1 MPTALTGSIGWTGLH
16 PTQLGGPPLTN
27 TYVRSLPSVASPMI
41 AHVYQNDAVTFLGSF
56 AVMNAPTLINTTAN
70 GSFDQVQLE
79 VASRTFTIAQGNVVR
94 LTFQDDGSS
103 IVYSGVVED
112 LPDVI
117 GPTQVQHLVLV
128 SPFGFELD
136 DVHSQSNYTASVDIV
151 QIVRDAVDQ
160 TLHCSCDQIS
170 VPPSTG
176 IVAPGLVGASL
187 DFRHQTL
194 KSQIDLCRSLAGP
207 AWYWHVDELGRVWFQ
222 FMASAATYTLVRGQH
237 YEERTSAASIQD
249 RKNHIVVVGGLST
262 GGSQNVTA
270 VYDGSS
276 QATIGVRALV
286 PDVSLPHISDL
297 HSVQNVATSLGGVLD
312 RVWNRVQLKVHQ
324 PFNQRIHSAQPGGGM
339 VRYWEPSVNAM
350 TESETGSGGYTGPY
364 IAQRVEYDGEHQ
376 QVTAGDIPVTSQN
389 DVQNMVNNIVQYH
402 SSHTYFITPGAL
414 NLSQQVFTGSLQSGT
429 GTVASSGA
437 PATLWQLNQQEFVAI
452 DPTGIV
458 RAEMG
463 NLPVRGVS
471 AAQWGF
477 RATDASGTPI
487 FDSLGVLGIPKRL
500 AEVIQ
505 TTAVQGT
512 NTSFADV
519 SGAVTPTFTL
529 SRASNVLVM
538 AMGRIAAQAAG
549 SGNVVFLGL
558 RCGSDTTT
566 GAPIEA
572 DAIATDNFMPYCLF
586 FWDTLAAGSYTAAL
600 QAQTSLTGANHWNVA
615 YADVIVFQFGG

>member
-1 MPTALTGSIGWTGLH
+1 MPTALTGSLGWTGLH

-27 TYVRSLPSVASPMI
+27 TYARALPAVASPMI

-56 AVMNAPTLINTTAN
+56 SVLTFPPLINTTAN
-70 GSFDQVQLE
+70 GGFEQIELE
-79 VASRTFTIAQGNVVR
+79 VASRTFTVTQGNVVR
-94 LTFQDDGSS
+94 LSFQGDGNS

-112 LPDVI
+112 LPDII
-117 GPTQVQHLVLV
+117 GPTGIRHVILV
-128 SPFGFELD
+128 SPFGFELA
-136 DVHSQSNYTASVDIV
+136 DVHSQSNYTTTVDIA
-151 QIVRDAVDQ
+151 QIVRDAVAQ
-160 TLHCSCDQIS
+160 TMHCSCDQVS

-176 IVAPGLVGASL
+176 IVAPGIAGASL

-194 KSQIDLCRSLAGP
+194 QSQIDLCRSLAGP

-222 FMASAATYTLVRGQH
+222 FMASAATYTVIRGQH

-249 RKNHIVVVGGLST
+249 RKNHIVVVGGLAG
-262 GGSQNVTA
+262 GGSLNVRA
-270 VYDGSS
+270 VYDGAS
-276 QATIGVRALV
+276 QSTIGIRALT
-286 PDVSLPHISDL
+286 PDVSLPHISD
-297 HSVQNVATSLGGVLD
+297 QFTINTIATTLGGVLD
-312 RVWNRVQLKVHQ
+312 RIWNRVQLKIH
-324 PFNQRIHSAQPGGGM
+324 PTFNQRIHSAQPGGGM
-339 VRYWEPSVNAM
+339 VRYWEPVVSPM
-350 TESETGSGGYTGPY
+350 TESEAGSGGYTGPY

-376 QVTAGDIPVTSQN
+376 QVTAGDIPVTSQI
-389 DVQNMVNNIVQYH
+389 DVQNMVNNIIQYET
-402 SSHTYFITPGAL
+402 SHRWFATPGAL
-414 NLSQQVFTGSLQSGT
+414 NLSRQVFTGSMISGT
-429 GTVASSGA
+429 SALPNGVPIS
-437 PATLWQLNQQEFVAI
+437 LWQLDQNMMQAI
-452 DPTGIV
+452 DPNGIA
-458 RAEMG
+458 RLQLG
-463 NLPVRGVS
+463 NLPQNGAS
-471 AAQWGF
+471 PAQWGG
-477 RATDASGTPI
+477 RANAADGTPI
-487 FDSLGVLGIPKRL
+487 WDSLGVLGLPKRL

-529 SRASNVLVM
+529 SRQSNILVM

-566 GAPIEA
+566 GAPLEA